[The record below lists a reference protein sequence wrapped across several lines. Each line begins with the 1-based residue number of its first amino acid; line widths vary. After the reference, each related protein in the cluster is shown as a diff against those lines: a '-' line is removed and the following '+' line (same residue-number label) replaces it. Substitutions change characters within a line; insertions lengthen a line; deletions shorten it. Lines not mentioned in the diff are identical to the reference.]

1 MHGHTEESAT
11 THDIEKNINISDNI
25 HNISDDTVNR
35 MECTISDEIY
45 DSSEPVHHVEEKQEQ
60 EVWED
65 PDLNMFTEDILSTE
79 SGKDNLKTRISP
91 KASPPVH
98 GCKCKLCG
106 KMIGRLSTLGSHVR
120 NQHYTAIRGMVSRNS
135 KTMQKIAAVF
145 KEKKKCSC

>member
-11 THDIEKNINISDNI
+11 THDIEKNINNISDNI
-25 HNISDDTVNR
+25 HNISDYTVND

-79 SGKDNLKTRISP
+79 SGKDNLKTRISLRLRP
-91 KASPPVH
+91 PCMAASA
-98 GCKCKLCG
+98 
-106 KMIGRLSTLGSHVR
+106 
-120 NQHYTAIRGMVSRNS
+120 NY
-135 KTMQKIAAVF
+135 AA
-145 KEKKKCSC
+145 K